1 MKKSNV
7 DKILVEQAK
16 RKKHI
21 IEYAC
26 LVIFYAIIAF
36 AFLFLHSYTNKD
48 VYIKYNET
56 SDIDYKVYLK
66 DNEFFDEKYLGPN
79 RSYIASLID
88 YVDTAFYY
96 KISLQDE
103 NADFKYSYLIE
114 SEVNVKEKNGTTSLY
129 NYKEVLLNEIVKYSE
144 NKSDAYI
151 NEKVRINYNKYNDLI
166 KNFLNTYDLD
176 NTTSTLTIRMYVNI
190 LGSCEDLDNKNNE
203 SVMSI
208 EIPLTTKTMN
218 IEMSNDLIETE
229 DNIMAC
235 SSSNFKTIVFLLLG
249 ILMSVLTVI
258 IISLL
263 IRYIVVTRTAE
274 DIYQKELKKIL
285 NNYHSYIQKINN
297 QFNLSMYQKLKVDT
311 FTDML
316 EIRDTLQQP
325 ILMVENNN
333 KDGVYFIIPSNT
345 KILYTYCLKVSDIKN
360 QMAENMQ
367 QKRSAGKKIQT
378 TNKKQQKGNK

>member
-26 LVIFYAIIAF
+26 LVVFYAILAL
-36 AFLFLHSYTNKD
+36 AFLFLHSYTNKE

-66 DNEFFDEKYLGPN
+66 ENDFFKEKFLGPN

-88 YVDTAFYY
+88 YIDTTFNY

-103 NADFKYSYLIE
+103 NADFKYSYFIE
-114 SEVNVKEKNGTTSLY
+114 SEINVKEKNGTSSLY
-129 NYKEVLLNEIVKYSE
+129 NYKETIINEIVRYSE
-144 NKSDAYI
+144 KKSDAYI

-166 KNFLNTYDLD
+166 KSFLSTYNLD
-176 NTTSTLTIRMYVNI
+176 NTNSTLTVRMYVNI
-190 LGSCEDLDNKNNE
+190 LGSCEDLDNKSNE

-235 SSSNFKTIVFLLLG
+235 SNNNFKTIVFLFFG
-249 ILMSVLTVI
+249 ILMSAFTTI
-258 IISLL
+258 IIIIL
-263 IRYIVVTRTAE
+263 IRYIVKTRTAE
-274 DIYQKELKKIL
+274 DIYHKELKKIL

-311 FTDML
+311 FSDML

-325 ILMVENNN
+325 ILMVENSS

-360 QMAENMQ
+360 HIAE
-367 QKRSAGKKIQT
+367 SKKA
-378 TNKKQQKGNK
+378 KK

>member
-21 IEYAC
+21 VEYTC
-26 LVIFYAIIAF
+26 LIAFYALLAL
-36 AFLFLHSYTNKD
+36 AFLFLHSYTNKE
-48 VYIKYNET
+48 VYIKYDET

-66 DNEFFDEKYLGPN
+66 NNEFFSEKFLGPN

-88 YVDTAFYY
+88 YIDTGFNY
-96 KISLQDE
+96 KITLQDD
-103 NADFKYSYLIE
+103 NADFKYSYYIE
-114 SEVNVKEKNGTTSLY
+114 SEVNVKEKNGTNSLY
-129 NYKEVLLNEIVKYSE
+129 NYKETILNEIVKYSE
-144 NKSDAYI
+144 KRSTAYI

-166 KNFLNTYDLD
+166 KSFIKTYNLD
-176 NTTSTLTIRMYVNI
+176 DTASTLTVRMYVNI
-190 LGSCEDLDNKNNE
+190 LGSCEDLDNKSNE

-235 SSSNFKTIVFLLLG
+235 SSNNIKTIVFLILG
-249 ILMSVLTVI
+249 ILMSICTV

-263 IRYIVVTRTAE
+263 LVRYVVVTRTAE

-297 QFNLSMYQKLKVDT
+297 QFNLSMYEKLKVDT

-325 ILMVENNN
+325 ILMVENSS

-345 KILYTYCLKVSDIKN
+345 KILYTYCLKVSDIKS
-360 QMAENMQ
+360 QMYEN
-367 QKRSAGKKIQT
+367 
-378 TNKKQQKGNK
+378 KQQKQNSVKQKKETSKKEQKSNK